1 MSRHASTA
9 QPLPSRAEAVWFW
22 LRVRGLTLR
31 RLWLDAWRRE
41 PRRWPRQPAEGSAL
55 AGAPVLAELSTPLW
69 TDGRAEEFVLIA
81 GKVHNLRLARLA
93 FDGLEVPAHALM
105 GFWTQLGRATRL
117 KGYVAGREVRE
128 GCVVPTIAGGLCQL
142 SNALATVAQRAGM
155 ALVERH
161 GHTARIEGVAAAPGM
176 LDATVLWKHVD
187 LRLRAPFAWRLE
199 VAMDAAQLHVRV
211 RAHGLLP
218 GQAAQRPM
226 IPIAPVAPPVRAA
239 DQAPSRIVARGCITC
254 NETACFR
261 HAPQLARQAQARPA
275 TVACLDGLTPEAAA
289 ALRAHGPPLAWVLPS
304 AVTAGQRL
312 RVARGLLPADA
323 AVRPNAWG
331 ERLWALRRALHLRR
345 HAHTPGRR
353 QAALL
358 QGQDGQARVLA
369 RTLRPGDTEVWVDQA
384 FLPAWWQGGVLA
396 GRRFSVWMP
405 VLPMAEVVRRLDLAA
420 QAWPQEA
427 SLRDFRPDADAV
439 QAELDALRAAA
450 CVLTA
455 HQAVAD
461 WARAHLRA
469 EVRLLPWHMPPG
481 VARAATPGG
490 DLLVLLGSALA
501 RKGWCELRAALG
513 QLRGEGLRLPLGVLG
528 SLPGDAGAD
537 LAIEAL
543 APARAWPRTRVA
555 VLPAHVEHAPRL
567 ALQALAR
574 GLPVIATPACGLPPQ
589 PGLALVPEGD
599 VRALADAL
607 RAAWSSSEAG
617 GPPM

>member
-1 MSRHASTA
+1 
-9 QPLPSRAEAVWFW
+9 
-22 LRVRGLTLR
+22 
-31 RLWLDAWRRE
+31 
-41 PRRWPRQPAEGSAL
+41 
-55 AGAPVLAELSTPLW
+55 
-69 TDGRAEEFVLIA
+69 
-81 GKVHNLRLARLA
+81 
-93 FDGLEVPAHALM
+93 
-105 GFWTQLGRATRL
+105 
-117 KGYVAGREVRE
+117 
-128 GCVVPTIAGGLCQL
+128 
-142 SNALATVAQRAGM
+142 
-155 ALVERH
+155 
-161 GHTARIEGVAAAPGM
+161 M

-211 RAHGLLP
+211 RAHGVP
-218 GQAAQRPM
+218 PAAEAGRAAQRPV
-226 IPIAPVAPPVRAA
+226 IPIAPIAPPVRAA
-239 DQAPSRIVARGCITC
+239 DPVPAPPVARGCITC

-261 HAPQLARQAQARPA
+261 HAPQLARQAQARPT
-275 TVACLDGLTPEAAA
+275 TVVCLDGLTPEAAV
-289 ALRAHGPPLAWVLPS
+289 ALHTHEQRMTWVLPG

-323 AVRPNAWG
+323 AVRPNPWD
-331 ERLWALRRALHLRR
+331 ERLWALRRAGHLRR

-358 QGQDGQARVLA
+358 QGQDWQARALA
-369 RTLRPGDTEVWVDQA
+369 RTLRPGDAEVWVDQA
-384 FLPAWWQGGVLA
+384 FLPAWWRGGVLA

-405 VLPMAEVVRRLDLAA
+405 ALPMAEVVRRLDRAA

-439 QAELDALRAAA
+439 QAELDALRAAE

-469 EVRLLPWHMPPG
+469 EVRQVPWQPPAPAQG
-481 VARAATPGG
+481 EAAAPAG

-528 SLPGDAGAD
+528 SLPDDAD
-537 LAIEAL
+537 TAIQAL
-543 APARAWPRTRVA
+543 APARAWPRARVA
-555 VLPAHVEHAPRL
+555 VLPAHVEHAPRQ

-599 VRALADAL
+599 LRALADAL
-607 RAAWSSSEAG
+607 RMAWSSSTAG
-617 GPPM
+617 GQRPIRA